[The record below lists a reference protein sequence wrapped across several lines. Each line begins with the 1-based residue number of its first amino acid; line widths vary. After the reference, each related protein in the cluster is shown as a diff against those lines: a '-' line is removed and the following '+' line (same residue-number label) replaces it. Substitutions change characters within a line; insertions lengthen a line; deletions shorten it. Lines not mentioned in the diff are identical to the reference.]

1 MRWLDSV
8 INTMNMIL
16 DNLQEIVETVEPGV
30 LWSMVSRRVGHDLPT
45 GQQKILTLKLSQ
57 QEYLQPI
64 DYFSFTNF
72 FDKALMSTLLIL
84 DLPYECF
91 MSLY

>member
-1 MRWLDSV
+1 
-8 INTMNMIL
+8 MNMIL
-16 DNLQEIVETVEPGV
+16 GKLQETVGTVEPGV

-64 DYFSFTNF
+64 AYFSCNF
-72 FDKALMSTLLIL
+72 FV
-84 DLPYECF
+84 
-91 MSLY
+91 